1 MGEATDFRFGRNI
14 NRVHPNKSPIK
25 RLEKRERRVSRDC
38 PNFSGTSLLS
48 ESCPLQGYCVLVCV
62 YVSPATRVGRQ
73 LAEIGDE
80 IHTRYSS
87 QFRDLVNSLNLRDDA
102 STDSAYEAFAGV
114 ARQ

>member
-1 MGEATDFRFGRNI
+1 MG
-14 NRVHPNKSPIK
+14 
-25 RLEKRERRVSRDC
+25 VSRDC
-38 PNFSGTSLLS
+38 PDFLGTPLLS
-48 ESCPLQGYCVLVCV
+48 QEQVILVIIRLHQHYVLMCV
-62 YVSPATRVGRQ
+62 YVRPATRVGRQ